1 MRFMAIITV
10 NNPEMSSAD
19 WIVHH
24 TKMQKFTSDFVNNEV
39 FAAVND
45 KQIIISGEMNE
56 ADKAKMDEHV
66 KRPESVAFDTLAQV
80 TVESFKCSPM
90 D

>member
-1 MRFMAIITV
+1 MRFMAIVTV
-10 NNPEMSSAD
+10 NNPEMSSTD
-19 WIVHH
+19 WIAHH

-39 FAAVND
+39 FAALND

-56 ADKAKMDEHV
+56 ADQAKMDEHV

-80 TVESFKCSPM
+80 TVQSFKCSPM
-90 D
+90 A

>member
-19 WIVHH
+19 WIAHH
-24 TKMQKFTSDFVNNEV
+24 TKMQKFTSDFVNKEV

-45 KQIIISGEMNE
+45 KQIIISGEVNE
-56 ADKAKMDEHV
+56 ADQAKMDEHV
-66 KRPESVAFDTLAQV
+66 KRTESVAFDTLAQV